1 MPFGHGAWTPLSR
14 GENDRQRAC
23 RSHFVLDQTG
33 LKWYESVTLEE
44 VALGTSVA
52 AIIDVIHE
60 LNGSWHKFTSPQVPG
75 FYLVAEQNDL
85 ERAYDD
91 IPRSI
96 EALILHDRQERVSVR
111 PEKTYS
117 EYLASLPETH
127 KPAIRHYSV
136 EKIAA

>member
-1 MPFGHGAWTPLSR
+1 M
-14 GENDRQRAC
+14 
-23 RSHFVLDQTG
+23 
-33 LKWYESVTLEE
+33 
-44 VALGTSVA
+44 A

-60 LNGSWHKFTSPQVPG
+60 LKDGWHKFTSPQIPG

-96 EALILHDRQERVSVR
+96 EALILHDRHERVTVR
-111 PEKTYS
+111 PEKTYAD
-117 EYLASLPETH
+117 YLATLPQSH
-127 KPAIRHYSV
+127 RPAIRHYSV